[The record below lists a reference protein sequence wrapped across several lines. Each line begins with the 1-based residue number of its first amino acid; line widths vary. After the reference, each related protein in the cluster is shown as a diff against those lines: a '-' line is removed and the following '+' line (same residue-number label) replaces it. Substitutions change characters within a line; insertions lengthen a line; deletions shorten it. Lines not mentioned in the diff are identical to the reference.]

1 TVTAT
6 TGAINGVVMDS
17 SNAVLPGVT
26 ITLSGQAEM
35 GTPTTLSGP
44 NGAFGFAA
52 VPPGDYVLT
61 CELSGFG
68 TVRREGIHV
77 GIGFTATVNV
87 TMSPG
92 SVSET
97 VTVSGAAPAID
108 LTNSVIA
115 THFDAKQIV
124 DLPGPRDINA
134 LFAVTPAIAMAK
146 MDVGGS
152 AALNLAS
159 YTAYGLNSTTGVN
172 RNEVEGIR
180 VGAANGANDNFF
192 PDYGSFSEIVVNTV
206 ANSAVASAPGT
217 FEQYVAKS
225 GGNEYHSDVYLDF
238 ENRSM
243 EATNIDAAQI
253 AAGAAG
259 SPTLS
264 V

>member
-1 TVTAT
+1 MDRRDTLTRSTIHAREPADHHRRMLMSHLRRITSLGAVLLLVPLCSVTRAQTVTAT

-87 TMSPG
+87 TLSPG

-108 LTNSVIA
+108 VTNSVIA

-124 DLPGPRDINA
+124 DLPGSRDINA

-159 YTAYGLNSTTGVN
+159 YT
-172 RNEVEGIR
+172 
-180 VGAANGANDNFF
+180 
-192 PDYGSFSEIVVNTV
+192 
-206 ANSAVASAPGT
+206 
-217 FEQYVAKS
+217 
-225 GGNEYHSDVYLDF
+225 
-238 ENRSM
+238 
-243 EATNIDAAQI
+243 
-253 AAGAAG
+253 
-259 SPTLS
+259 
-264 V
+264 